1 MENNYYS
8 NGKLL
13 LTGEY
18 AVLDG
23 ALSLAVPT
31 TYGQSLAVKEIDL
44 PKLVWKSR
52 DEKGKIWFDHVFDI
66 HQFSSN
72 VKVSDFRDSDPVLQ
86 ALHKILTGAQKL
98 NPAFLSGLKG
108 YEVVAEL
115 DFPRNWGLGTSSTL
129 INNIAQWAKVDPYEL
144 LWSSFDGSGYDIACA
159 RHNASILYRLE
170 NGRPS
175 VQEISFDPSFKSN
188 LFFVYLNKKQNSGAG
203 ILNYRKKNFDKGK
216 LALEVSKITTAILS
230 CTDLSDFGALLM
242 DHENL
247 ISSTLKLPT
256 VREQYFPDYPR
267 AIKSLG
273 AWGGDFILATGDGD
287 TPDYFHS
294 KGYKTVIPYK
304 KMVINR
310 P

>member
-1 MENNYYS
+1 MADNYYS

-44 PKLVWKSR
+44 PKLIWKSR
-52 DEKGKIWFDHVFDI
+52 DEKGNIWFDHVFDI
-66 HQFSSN
+66 HLFSSN
-72 VKVSDFRDSDPVLQ
+72 VETGHFKSPDPILQ
-86 ALHKILTGAQKL
+86 RLYKILTGAKKL
-98 NPAFLSGLKG
+98 NPTFLSGDKG

-129 INNIAQWAKVDPYEL
+129 INNIAQWAKVDPYKL

-159 RHNASILYRLE
+159 QHSTSIIYRLE

-175 VQEISFDPSFKSN
+175 VQEIGFDPSFRSN
-188 LFFVYLNKKQNSGAG
+188 LFFVYLNKKQNSGDG
-203 ILNYRKKNFDKGK
+203 ILNYRKKDFDTTK
-216 LALEVSKITTAILS
+216 LVIEVSKITTAMS
-230 CTDLSDFGALLM
+230 HCSDLSHFEALLT

-256 VREQYFPDYPR
+256 VRERYFSGYPG

-273 AWGGDFILATGDGD
+273 AWGGDFILATGNGD
-287 TPDYFHS
+287 TPDYFYT
-294 KGYKTVIPYK
+294 KGYKIVIPYK
-304 KMVINR
+304 KMVLA